1 LIENDLVAVN
11 KNSSRNKVMKNKI
24 SQFPALSLAVA
35 AMLAILGAPSAD
47 PANAGL
53 RCKFDLPLD
62 RPLNP

>member
-24 SQFPALSLAVA
+24 SQFPALTLAVA
-35 AMLAILGAPSAD
+35 AMLAILSAPSAD

-53 RCKFDLPLD
+53 RRKFDLPLD